1 MFQSQQRHS
10 GSSYVGSRLADAD
23 DDIVPVI
30 SKHVPNQPAHVS
42 TRDNN
47 SHVVMISPCKVPD
60 PDPYRELLDL
70 CGSSSIG
77 DKDVV
82 NSLTCQTRGV
92 TMDTSMPRLN
102 SIPDHR

>member
-30 SKHVPNQPAHVS
+30 SKHVPSQPPPHVS
-42 TRDNN
+42 SRD

-70 CGSSSIG
+70 CGSSSVG

-82 NSLTCQTRGV
+82 NAVTCQTRGGV
-92 TMDTSMPRLN
+92 MDMSLSRLN
-102 SIPDHR
+102 SIPDHRY

>member
-1 MFQSQQRHS
+1 MFQSQKRHS

-30 SKHVPNQPAHVS
+30 SKHVPSQPPPHVS
-42 TRDNN
+42 SRD

-70 CGSSSIG
+70 CGSSSVG
-77 DKDVV
+77 DKDV
-82 NSLTCQTRGV
+82 TCQTRGGV
-92 TMDTSMPRLN
+92 MDMSRLN

>member
-1 MFQSQQRHS
+1 MFQSRHS

-30 SKHVPNQPAHVS
+30 SKHVPNQPPPAHVS
-42 TRDNN
+42 TRENN

-70 CGSSSIG
+70 CGSSSVG

-92 TMDTSMPRLN
+92 TMDTTMPRLN

>member
-30 SKHVPNQPAHVS
+30 SNKHVPSQPPPHVS
-42 TRDNN
+42 TRD

-60 PDPYRELLDL
+60 PDPYHELLDL
-70 CGSSSIG
+70 CGSSSVG
-77 DKDVV
+77 DKD
-82 NSLTCQTRGV
+82 TCQTRGV
-92 TMDTSMPRLN
+92 VMDTSLPRLN